1 MDDEEWR
8 KQALAAETARVEKLH
23 LETKA
28 AMEEMAISDDEIEML
43 VSRFENDEGEL
54 DIDLLHQLKVRDI
67 IIDALF
73 PQLTIPIPL
82 CHLLKYLSLL
92 VLKY

>member
-54 DIDLLHQLKVRDI
+54 DIDLLHQKVQ
-67 IIDALF
+67 
-73 PQLTIPIPL
+73 QLLPL
-82 CHLLKYLSLL
+82 PR
-92 VLKY
+92 